1 MKICPKC
8 NQQYSDREKFCRKD
22 GSRLESLDAAAAP
35 ERVHLTVQ
43 ATDGRVRDVVL
54 EKSSISI
61 GASSENALV
70 LEDKSV
76 SRVHARII
84 RNDDRWVLVDNR
96 STNGVFL
103 NGKRIGSD
111 EVPLNDG
118 DEILIGRTKIR
129 FNETVAA
136 PEPPPVPPPSVEVKP
151 PEGVP
156 VASKPTLLDGRYELL
171 DPISQDALGTLYK
184 ARRVALGDMVAVRVL
199 KPSLVNNAIALERFR
214 RQALVAARIH
224 HPNAVQIFDFVQS
237 PDGQVYIVEELL
249 EGRTLRDVIKSGQG
263 LTLPQTVGLFN
274 QICGAVHAAH
284 LNGIV
289 LRDLRPEYIHIEET
303 AEGKQTAK
311 ISGTGLSRLDPA
323 AGSGMTMAGIANV
336 VGAGQYMSPEQWM
349 GKPLDSRSDVYTLA
363 VILFE
368 VLTGSVPFDA
378 GTRQEIAELHL
389 KAPIPDLAD
398 RGRPDLDEAINSVIT
413 RALEKDP
420 NLRPPTAIHF
430 AQEFEA
436 VAGVHGGVLG
446 NFIRKATGI
455 LPIQPVIVAAA
466 PAPPRAGEVSLP
478 PVVAKAE
485 EKGQGAFNVVVL
497 ALMAEAFLSRVSS
510 GLLKM
515 TFPIYAL
522 LVFGL
527 GTTRVMQLILCQNI
541 ASLVLRPLFGSMA
554 DRYGKKRIFLLSLLV
569 RTLVGPVYVVA
580 SLPLLYFASVM
591 RGIAD
596 SAKGPAASAMIAD
609 HTSEKHL
616 ARAYSLY
623 TTTKSTSGSIGETLA
638 IWMIPFLLG
647 VFIAS
652 KAVNVN
658 VAYYPDEKRPAVE
671 REQIVA
677 DPNNPIEL
685 QGKTP
690 TRIEKQTK
698 SLYQVPLDD
707 MPKVVDKAWIKKTM
721 VIVFILS
728 SVFSAISLVLCT
740 IFLKDKKKEKTKKK
754 TKDSK
759 EIIADGDKSASLEPK
774 APNIWAFA
782 LMGTLLTAPGYMV
795 TGEFFVILAVK
806 LGITAKAFTLIKVV
820 AEMFIPLFFGPFF
833 GWVADKIG
841 VGKVI
846 ALRSVSN
853 IVTSVLFWL
862 SASFSGTALFGIVL
876 GLARGLDEI
885 GKAAFKPMW
894 GAVSAKVSSFNLG
907 NRART
912 MGIMEGGVDTSD
924 LLFPQIA
931 GLLFER
937 VGLPILMLIRGVLAI
952 AAEIYTALLMK
963 KAKM

>member
-8 NQQYSDREKFCRKD
+8 NQQYSDREKFCRRD
-22 GSRLESLDAAAAP
+22 GSRLESLEAASAP
-35 ERVHLTVQ
+35 ESVHLTIQ
-43 ATDGRVRDVVL
+43 ATDGKVRDVVL

-76 SRVHARII
+76 SKVHARII
-84 RNDDRWVLVDNR
+84 RNGDEWALVDNR

-111 EVPLNDG
+111 EVPLHNG

-129 FNETVAA
+129 FNETIAA
-136 PEPPPVPPPSVEVKP
+136 PEPPPVPSPPVEVKP
-151 PEGVP
+151 PEAVP
-156 VASKPTLLDGRYELL
+156 VAPKLTLLDGRYELL

-224 HPNAVQIFDFVQS
+224 HPNALQVFDFVQS

-263 LTLPQTVGLFN
+263 LTLAQTVGLFN

-303 AEGKQTAK
+303 ADGKQLAK

-336 VGAGQYMSPEQWM
+336 VGAGQYMSPEQWL
-349 GKPLDSRSDVYTLA
+349 GKPLDSRSDVYSLA

-368 VLTGSVPFDA
+368 VLTGAVPFDA

-398 RGRPDLDEAINSVIT
+398 RGRRDLDEAINSVIT

-455 LPIQPVIVAAA
+455 LPIQPVIVPAA

-478 PVVAKAE
+478 PVVAQAE
-485 EKGQGAFNVVVL
+485 DKGQGAFNVVVL
-497 ALMAEAFLSRVSS
+497 ALMAEAFLSRVSG

-515 TFPIYAL
+515 AVPLYAL
-522 LVFGL
+522 LVFDL
-527 GTTRVMQLILCQNI
+527 DITVVMPLFLVQNI
-541 ASLVLRPLFGSMA
+541 VPLLLRPFFGTMA
-554 DRYGKKRIFLLSLLV
+554 DRYGKKRIFLLSLIV
-569 RTLVGPVYVVA
+569 RTVVGLIYVIA
-580 SLPLLYFASVM
+580 SLPLLFFASVV

-596 SAKGPAASAMIAD
+596 SAKGPSASAMIAD

-616 ARAYSLY
+616 ARAYSWY

-638 IWMIPFLLG
+638 VWLIPFLVG

-658 VAYYPDEKRPAVE
+658 VATYADEKRPAVM
-671 REQIVA
+671 REKIIA

-685 QGKTP
+685 QGKP
-690 TRIEKQTK
+690 AIKIEAQQKR
-698 SLYQVPLDD
+698 LYDVPLDD
-707 MPKVVDKAWIKKTM
+707 MPKVVDKTWLKRTLI
-721 VIVFILS
+721 IVFLLS
-728 SVFSAISLVLCT
+728 SALSAISVVLVA
-740 IFLKDKKKEKTKKK
+740 IFIKDKKKEKGKKK
-754 TKDSK
+754 TKESGNK
-759 EIIADGDKSASLEPK
+759 ADESQELVPAMKGPGV
-774 APNIWAFA
+774 WAFA

-795 TGEFFVILAVK
+795 SGEFFVILAVK
-806 LGITAKAFTLIKVV
+806 LAITAKALAWIKLIS
-820 AEMFIPLFFGPFF
+820 EMFIPLFFGPFF
-833 GWVADKIG
+833 GWIADKIG

-846 ALRSVSN
+846 ALRSLTN
-853 IVTSVLFWL
+853 IVTSILFWV
-862 SASFSGTALFGIVL
+862 SASFSGTALFGILL
-876 GLARGLDEI
+876 GVARGLDEV

-894 GAVSAKVSSFNLG
+894 GAVSARISSFNLAT
-907 NRART
+907 RTRT
-912 MGIMEGGVDTSD
+912 MGILEAGVDTSD
-924 LLFPQIA
+924 LVLPQIA
-931 GLLFER
+931 GLLF
-937 VGLPILMLIRGVLAI
+937 VKLGLPILMIVRGVIAI
-952 AAEIYTALLMK
+952 VAEIYTALLMK
-963 KAKM
+963 KARI